1 MAIFI
6 GSMDIMKRCYQN
18 STNLDNFMAL
28 LGDQWYLYL
37 HSAQV
42 ITDYLKPL
50 CSDNEYIIRNTQK
63 FQKLLQQQDLLL
75 PNEEY
80 VSYDAKSLFT
90 NLLHLRNN

>member
-1 MAIFI
+1 MLPKLNQSGQLYGTARR
-6 GSMDIMKRCYQN
+6 SVR
-18 STNLDNFMAL
+18 
-28 LGDQWYLYL
+28 YLYL

-42 ITDYLKPL
+42 IIDYLKPL

-63 FQKLLQQQDLLL
+63 FQKLLHQQDLLL

-90 NLLHLRNN
+90 NLPHLRNN